1 MPGRQAVKKAH
12 ASISQ
17 TSRLGRWLP
26 SDQRHLNDW
35 LETTIET
42 AERKQ
47 APLHPVI
54 REFQEMIE
62 SDPVMYM
69 YFTQMFQQH
78 PTFPPPPGS
87 GDVKLRSYQQML
99 MVMNH
104 VLTTAPEFNNTEMV
118 GCPINAIDHAGWTR
132 CLRLAEGKRS
142 FKKSA

>member
-35 LETTIET
+35 LETAIET

-47 APLHPVI
+47 APLHPII

-62 SDPVMYM
+62 LDPVMYM
-69 YFTQMFQQH
+69 YFTQMFQIIRWVQRADATRVNKPENDDPSIVEPIEITNPLAH
-78 PTFPPPPGS
+78 SQYAKNG
-87 GDVKLRSYQQML
+87 KA
-99 MVMNH
+99 
-104 VLTTAPEFNNTEMV
+104 LTMPCK
-118 GCPINAIDHAGWTR
+118 GTR
-132 CLRLAEGKRS
+132 ARGVRRHTIMP
-142 FKKSA
+142 